1 MIRSLLISETDF
13 NGSHDLAGAAPP
25 TNLFAQQ
32 TGLTAV
38 LVSWTAPMAAPSG
51 GYRITVDSTD
61 ISTGIGT
68 ISFPHTITVPQP
80 GVHIIRVVGLSQ
92 HLPSETV
99 GPVEVT
105 VRGQEEIHAVHLLLG
120 L

>member
-1 MIRSLLISETDF
+1 MY
-13 NGSHDLAGAAPP
+13 LAGAAPP
-25 TNLFAQQ
+25 TNLSAQQ

-61 ISTGIGT
+61 ISTGIDT
-68 ISFPHTITVPQP
+68 TSSPHTITVPQP
-80 GVHIIRVVGLSQ
+80 GVHSIRVVGLSQ

-105 VRGQEEIHAVHLLLG
+105 VRGQELLHTIALDNESWI
-120 L
+120 LPLQML

>member
-1 MIRSLLISETDF
+1 MIF
-13 NGSHDLAGAAPP
+13 HGLAGAASP
-25 TNLFAQQ
+25 TDLSVQQ
-32 TGLTAV
+32 TGFTAV

-61 ISTGIGT
+61 ISTGIET
-68 ISFPHTITVPQP
+68 TSSPHTIAVPQP
-80 GVHIIRVVGLSQ
+80 GVYSIRVVGLSQ

-105 VRGQEEIHAVHLLLG
+105 VRGQE
-120 L
+120 

>member
-1 MIRSLLISETDF
+1 MLLKVSNLALHAIKVSSTT
-13 NGSHDLAGAAPP
+13 AGASP
-25 TNLFAQQ
+25 TDLSAQQ

-61 ISTGIGT
+61 ISTGIDT
-68 ISFPHTITVPQP
+68 TSSPHTITVPQP
-80 GVHIIRVVGLSQ
+80 GVHSIRVVGLSQ
-92 HLPSETV
+92 HFPNETV

-105 VRGQEEIHAVHLLLG
+105 VRGQG
-120 L
+120 GT